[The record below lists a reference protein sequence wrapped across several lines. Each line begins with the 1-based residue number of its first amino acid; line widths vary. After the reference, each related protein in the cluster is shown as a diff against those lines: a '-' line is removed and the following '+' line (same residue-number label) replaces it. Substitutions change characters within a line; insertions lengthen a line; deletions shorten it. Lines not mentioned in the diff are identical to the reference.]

1 MTALESAIFRIRGLL
16 RYSNSR
22 NGKKGG
28 PNCESKLAQVKAW
41 HSLECTDARAYNINS
56 F

>member
-16 RYSNSR
+16 KYSSSR

-41 HSLECTDARAYNINS
+41 RSLECTDARAYNINS

>member
-1 MTALESAIFRIRGLL
+1 MTALESTIFRIRGLL

-28 PNCESKLAQVKAW
+28 PNCESKLAQVKA
-41 HSLECTDARAYNINS
+41 
-56 F
+56 